1 MLSKYLINL
10 NKNLILYMYILN
22 IKKLYVKTI
31 NKNVLYNI
39 NIKIKYGE
47 IHALIG
53 PNGSGKSSLSMILA
67 GNKKYKITKGIIYFK
82 KKNINK
88 LSIDKRAKEGLFIS
102 FQKNIEIPGLNNQY
116 FLLQSYNA
124 KRSYYN
130 KKKINLIEFK
140 KKIFKYLKK
149 INLSKKFLQRSFN
162 ENFSGGEKKK
172 NDILQMM
179 ILKPKLIILDE
190 IDSGL
195 DINTIKKT
203 IKIINNFKK
212 KKKSFLIITHNFK
225 IFNYLKINKVHIL
238 KKGKIIKSGNKKII
252 KIIKKKG
259 YEYFEK

>member
-1 MLSKYLINL
+1 
-10 NKNLILYMYILN
+10 MYILN
-22 IKKLYVKTI
+22 IKKLYVKTK
-31 NKNVLYNI
+31 NKNILNNI

-53 PNGSGKSSLSMILA
+53 PNGSGKSSLSMTLA
-67 GNKKYKITKGIIYFK
+67 GNKKYKIKKGDIYFK
-82 KKNINK
+82 KKKINK
-88 LSIDKRAKEGLFIS
+88 FSIDKRAKEGLFIS

-116 FLLQSYNA
+116 FLFQAYNA
-124 KRSYYN
+124 KKQYYK

-140 KKIFKYLKK
+140 KKILKYLKK
-149 INLSKKFLQRSFN
+149 INLSKKILLRSLN
-162 ENFSGGEKKK
+162 KNFSGGEKKK

-195 DINTIKKT
+195 DIDTIKKI
-203 IKIINNFKK
+203 IKIIKNFIK

-225 IFNYLKINKVHIL
+225 IFDYLKINKVHIL
-238 KKGKIIKSGNKKII
+238 KKGKIITSGKKKII

-259 YEYFEK
+259 YNIF